1 MNYRQDWLNSIY
13 VDEED
18 KEKIR
23 KMSADEAD
31 ENFCKNLKFGT
42 GGIRAKMGLGT
53 NRLNKYIIR
62 KVTQGL
68 ANYLWKRYKENV
80 SVVIARDCRINSKL
94 FQDEAA
100 KVLSSNGIK
109 VYIYD
114 GVRSTPEMT
123 YAIRKLNTKC
133 GIAITASHNTK
144 EYNGYKVYLDDGGQV
159 VSPYVDDIMSCI
171 DKVELSD
178 VKYTDTDL
186 VNVLDES
193 IDNAFI
199 EDIKGLTI
207 KQGRLNIVYTPLHGT
222 AGRPVL
228 NILNSMGYTVRVV
241 GTQFEPDGNFPTVK
255 SPNPEYREAFDVAK
269 EYVNKDTDII
279 IGNDPDSDRIGVVV
293 VNNGKF
299 TYLSGNELGML
310 VLDYILSTRDTKNR
324 KLVATTIVS
333 TPMVDNVEGIEL
345 QKTLTGFKY
354 IGEIVKNRPND
365 YLFGFEESFG
375 FLYGTCTRDK
385 DGVSATIITAEMA
398 AYYKKQGTNLIE
410 QMNNI
415 REKYGDYREERIN
428 LTLEGEKGKDQIN
441 KIMEEFRKLDV
452 KKIDYLND
460 NTNLPKSNV
469 LQFDYPDKA
478 RVLIRPSGTEP
489 KLKVY
494 IYAIGEKRALEY
506 KEKINNMISEF
517 CRL

>member
-207 KQGRLNIVYTPLHGT
+207 KQGHLNIVYTPLHGT

-241 GTQFEPDGNFPTVK
+241 GTQFDPDGNFPTVK

-333 TPMVDNVEGIEL
+333 TPMVDNVEGIE
-345 QKTLTGFKY
+345 
-354 IGEIVKNRPND
+354 
-365 YLFGFEESFG
+365 S
-375 FLYGTCTRDK
+375 
-385 DGVSATIITAEMA
+385 VSYTH
-398 AYYKKQGTNLIE
+398 
-410 QMNNI
+410 
-415 REKYGDYREERIN
+415 
-428 LTLEGEKGKDQIN
+428 LTLP
-441 KIMEEFRKLDV
+441 
-452 KKIDYLND
+452 
-460 NTNLPKSNV
+460 T
-469 LQFDYPDKA
+469 KA
-478 RVLIRPSGTEP
+478 
-489 KLKVY
+489 
-494 IYAIGEKRALEY
+494 
-506 KEKINNMISEF
+506 
-517 CRL
+517 

>member
-1 MNYRQDWLNSIY
+1 
-13 VDEED
+13 
-18 KEKIR
+18 
-23 KMSADEAD
+23 
-31 ENFCKNLKFGT
+31 
-42 GGIRAKMGLGT
+42 
-53 NRLNKYIIR
+53 
-62 KVTQGL
+62 
-68 ANYLWKRYKENV
+68 
-80 SVVIARDCRINSKL
+80 
-94 FQDEAA
+94 
-100 KVLSSNGIK
+100 
-109 VYIYD
+109 
-114 GVRSTPEMT
+114 
-123 YAIRKLNTKC
+123 
-133 GIAITASHNTK
+133 
-144 EYNGYKVYLDDGGQV
+144 
-159 VSPYVDDIMSCI
+159 
-171 DKVELSD
+171 
-178 VKYTDTDL
+178 
-186 VNVLDES
+186 
-193 IDNAFI
+193 
-199 EDIKGLTI
+199 
-207 KQGRLNIVYTPLHGT
+207 
-222 AGRPVL
+222 
-228 NILNSMGYTVRVV
+228 MGYTVRVV

-415 REKYGDYREERIN
+415 RKKYGDYREERIN